1 MDIVNYISFII
12 IVDLDALAD
21 LVDHS
26 AAPAG
31 HFVDL
36 FDRLVGLFDRPGC
49 NSGLVDD
56 YFVLAVGAFVVVV
69 YDSVVLIVLA
79 DLLAGCSGFPGYEI
93 VLVDPLVDPPDLVDH
108 FANLCFANSSNDLA
122 RAEMAVA
129 VVADVFSVLVGPVVL
144 AVDGMADLKGFILD
158 GE

>member
-12 IVDLDALAD
+12 IADLDALAD

-56 YFVLAVGAFVVVV
+56 YIVLAVGNFVVVV
-69 YDSVVLIVLA
+69 DNSAVLI
-79 DLLAGCSGFPGYEI
+79 DLTDLPAGHSGFPDYEI
-93 VLVDPLVDPPDLVDH
+93 VLVDPLADPPDLVDH

-122 RAEMAVA
+122 RAEMAGA
-129 VVADVFSVLVGPVVL
+129 VADVFAVLVGPVVL
-144 AVDGMADLKGFILD
+144 AVDGMADLKGFILG

>member
-12 IVDLDALAD
+12 IADLDALAD

-56 YFVLAVGAFVVVV
+56 YIVLAVGNFVVVV
-69 YDSVVLIVLA
+69 DNSAVLIDLA
-79 DLLAGCSGFPGYEI
+79 DLPAGRSNLPDYEI
-93 VLVDPLVDPPDLVDH
+93 VLVDPLVGLVDH

-122 RAEMAVA
+122 RAVIAGA
-129 VVADVFSVLVGPVVL
+129 VADVFSVLVGPVVL